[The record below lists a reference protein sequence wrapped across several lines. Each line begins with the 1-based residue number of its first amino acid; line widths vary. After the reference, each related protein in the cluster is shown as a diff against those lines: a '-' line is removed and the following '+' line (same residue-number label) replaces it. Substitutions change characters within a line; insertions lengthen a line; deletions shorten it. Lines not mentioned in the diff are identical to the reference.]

1 MASRNH
7 TSIPILIIRLHVVT
21 RLRQQ
26 VVHVGLLVHCL
37 YLYGQIIDM
46 ILVEFDPILENI
58 CILVQLLILLR
69 LALILL
75 HLAVV
80 LQLLHRQ
87 HATPQRVQKLLNRL
101 EDVQQVHE
109 LAIVGVE
116 VVDGSLR
123 KEKLHVRID
132 TTADVSHHNLLDF
145 GEEFICSLFE
155 LFLLLLVWAQLLLF
169 LLACIRSLLLFSLL
183 LLLFFLQIHSL
194 LFHQLLIEQHRSR
207 FTDFL
212 NEFLVLYLQSIDK
225 FFDF

>member
-1 MASRNH
+1 
-7 TSIPILIIRLHVVT
+7 
-21 RLRQQ
+21 
-26 VVHVGLLVHCL
+26 
-37 YLYGQIIDM
+37 M

-123 KEKLHVRID
+123 KVKLHVRID

-145 GEEFICSLFE
+145 GEEIICSLFE
-155 LFLLLLVWAQLLLF
+155 LFKLLLVWAQLLLF
-169 LLACIRSLLLFSLL
+169 QLLCFLLACICSLLLFSLL
-183 LLLFFLQIHSL
+183 LLLFFLQLH
-194 LFHQLLIEQHRSR
+194 
-207 FTDFL
+207 
-212 NEFLVLYLQSIDK
+212 
-225 FFDF
+225 